1 MTLTQKI
8 DVKNTKARADG
19 EASHNKYL
27 KGPQLWLNQEQMVET
42 LVLGQMVASAQALQE
57 R

>member
-1 MTLTQKI
+1 MTQKI
-8 DVKNTKARADG
+8 DVKNTKTRPDE

-27 KGPQLWLNQEQMVET
+27 KVPQLWLNQEQMVET
-42 LVLGQMVASAQALQE
+42 LVLGQMVASSQPLQE